1 MESGYSSWLDVP
13 VVRLTL
19 MVFVVI
25 LFNFGLFFILNFL
38 APIVTGV
45 IVGLLIAKLRD
56 GVAVSFLG
64 TVLSYSLIFSISEWL
79 VGFTTP
85 LIDVVVAVLVM
96 GGLGAGGGL
105 VGYFTSTRMR
115 R

>member
-1 MESGYSSWLDVP
+1 MESDSSSWLDVP
-13 VVRLTL
+13 VVRLTM
-19 MVFVVI
+19 MVLAVI

-45 IVGLLIAKLRD
+45 LVGFLIAKIRD

-64 TVLSYSLIFSISEWL
+64 TVLSYYLVFIISEWFL
-79 VGFTTP
+79 GFTTP
-85 LIDVVVAVLVM
+85 LIDVVVAVLIM

-105 VGYFTSTRMR
+105 IGSLISTRMR
-115 R
+115 S